1 LIDYQIEENLCEV
14 NLLKKI
20 YVDTAKILKAISEP
34 KRLRIVD
41 MLSCRELCAC
51 EILEEFHITQPTLS
65 HDMKLLVETGMVQ
78 DRREGKNIYYSLNQ
92 DVLQELQETLKTIFT
107 SNPDCICHSK
117 SDGGC
122 K

>member
-1 LIDYQIEENLCEV
+1 MIGYQIEKNLCEV
-14 NLLKKI
+14 NLLEKI
-20 YVDTAKILKAISEP
+20 YVDTAKILKALSEP
-34 KRLRIVD
+34 KRLRIID
-41 MLSCRELCAC
+41 MLSCGELCAC

-78 DRREGKNIYYSLNQ
+78 YRRGGKNIYYSLNQ

-107 SNPDCICHSK
+107 SNLDCICHSK